1 MKEIRITIINDG
13 SNNVKEFKGEAMLRE
28 AAIYLSKLAGLILF
42 EKTSEPAIN
51 IDNKNTQTEDTI
63 VHQPTEQE
71 IKDNNLEGIVEP
83 GDKIE
88 IPNKKSVLGK
98 IKDALK

>member
-51 IDNKNTQTEDTI
+51 IDNKNTQTEYTI
-63 VHQPTEQE
+63 VHQPTEEE
-71 IKDNNLEGIVEP
+71 IKENNLEGIVEA
-83 GDKIE
+83 GEEIKI
-88 IPNKKSVLGK
+88 PKKKGVIGK